1 MDQLPAPVSGEPSGP
16 VATDRRQA
24 ERRTGDRRKA
34 ESASVRALL
43 AVLFAVI
50 AVLFAALG
58 WWQQSAVRRGIDA
71 VRAEQ
76 QKLAD
81 SSAQLRAQVEALAE
95 RDRSDEG
102 RLNELTGL
110 AQQLTELS
118 RMLEELRAR
127 TDAGERSWVV
137 AEARYLME
145 IANRRLA
152 LERDDASALA
162 ALLAADARLQS
173 LRDPALNGV
182 RRVLGREPEFICSPG
197 TYDQKHIARIGR
209 LHDCVAYGPG
219 ILDLAHQPDEFVV
232 IEDLVASSKVMALA
246 TLDLL
251 GARA

>member
-1 MDQLPAPVSGEPSGP
+1 MDQLPAPASGEPSGP

-102 RLNELTGL
+102 RLNELSARFQAIAEQMRQADLPPGEVQRL
-110 AQQLTELS
+110 ADELS
-118 RMLEELRAR
+118 R
-127 TDAGERSWVV
+127 
-137 AEARYLME
+137 
-145 IANRRLA
+145 
-152 LERDDASALA
+152 
-162 ALLAADARLQS
+162 
-173 LRDPALNGV
+173 
-182 RRVLGREPEFICSPG
+182 LGREQAEATQAAAERRG
-197 TYDQKHIARIGR
+197 
-209 LHDCVAYGPG
+209 
-219 ILDLAHQPDEFVV
+219 
-232 IEDLVASSKVMALA
+232 MA
-246 TLDLL
+246 
-251 GARA
+251 GGGQ